1 MKKSV
6 IVMGV
11 AGCGKSSL
19 GAMLAEGMGVTLV
32 EGDDYHS
39 PTSREKMSQG
49 IPLTDADRE
58 GWLETLGELLRQST
72 DGAVLTCSSLK
83 KAYRDRL
90 RAAAPGVGFI
100 YLEIS
105 PEEALRRV
113 VARAGDHFFPAGLVD
128 SQFATLESL
137 VGGIQRAG
145 RRNTSFHVLPTPKQE
160 THHYKTTPA
169 SAGVEDA

>member
-19 GAMLAEGMGVTLV
+19 GAMLAEGMGVALV

-39 PTSREKMSQG
+39 ATSREKMRRG

-58 GWLETLGELLRQST
+58 GWLETLGKLLSRSAG
-72 DGAVLTCSSLK
+72 GAVLTCSALK

-90 RAAAPGVGFI
+90 RAAAPDARFL

-113 VARAGDHFFPAGLVD
+113 AARAGDHFFPTGLVD
-128 SQFATLESL
+128 SQFATLESP
-137 VGGIQRAG
+137 VG
-145 RRNTSFHVLPTPKQE
+145 E
-160 THHYKTTPA
+160 
-169 SAGVEDA
+169 AGVLALDGTLSLTELKALALAWINQGGKDE

>member
-6 IVMGV
+6 VIMGV

-19 GAMLAEGMGVTLV
+19 GAMLAQRTGTDLV

-58 GWLETLGELLRQST
+58 GWLETLGELLRQSPN
-72 DGAVLTCSSLK
+72 GAVLTCSALK

-90 RAAAPGVGFI
+90 RAAAPGLGFI
-100 YLEIS
+100 YLEIR
-105 PEEALRRV
+105 PDEALRRV
-113 VARAGDHFFPAGLVD
+113 TARAGDHFFPVKLVD
-128 SQFATLESL
+128 SQFATLESPI
-137 VGGIQRAG
+137 G
-145 RRNTSFHVLPTPKQE
+145 E
-160 THHYKTTPA
+160 
-169 SAGVEDA
+169 AGVLALDGVLSLAKLTEQALVWINKGEGDE